1 MVDREIGMKS
11 VVRGERCSLRVLT
24 VGSIIGLLL
33 ICGCMPAFGP
43 VDAIL
48 NKNVQQSKYKRIAV
62 VPYDVSGYDGQRMD
76 KVSGTALADRY
87 TIELMRAGYDV
98 LERQRLE
105 AILKEHALGM
115 TGLTDPKTSLKV
127 GNILGVQGFVFGS
140 VSGKPNAFSVMTKLV
155 DAETGSTVWSLVL
168 SNNIEKNAVAEL
180 KKTLDAYYAGGGK

>member
-1 MVDREIGMKS
+1 MKRTY
-11 VVRGERCSLRVLT
+11 RGNRSFLRQLAA
-24 VGSIIGLLL
+24 GSIVTLFFAA
-33 ICGCMPAFGP
+33 GCMPAFGP
-43 VDAIL
+43 VDAVL
-48 NKNVQQSKYKRIAV
+48 NTTVQQSKYKRIAV

-115 TGLTDPKTSLKV
+115 TGLTDPKTSIKI

-155 DAETGSTVWSLVL
+155 DAETGSTVWSVVL

-180 KKTLDAYYAGGGK
+180 KKTLDAHYAGGGK